1 MTTLTHSSRRLSLAL
16 SSSGT
21 HPVNHLLPCACAGWL
36 GCWLLGLIHLSSQGT
51 PAESRERLS
60 RISLQLPAQPRRSP
74 PCPACLRGGWWI
86 PVSGISLL
94 AQKASWYTRTHSALP
109 TLLVE
114 SSLYAIF
121 YLQYLLF
128 FQGITVI
135 FSIFFV
141 S

>member
-1 MTTLTHSSRRLSLAL
+1 MTTLTHSSCRLSLAL

-21 HPVNHLLPCACAGWL
+21 HPVNHLLPCACCLLAG
-36 GCWLLGLIHLSSQGT
+36 LLGLIHLSSQGT
-51 PAESRERLS
+51 PAESRGEALS
-60 RISLQLPAQPRRSP
+60 HLPAIACPTKEITSL
-74 PCPACLRGGWWI
+74 PCLPACVVDGGSQS
-86 PVSGISLL
+86 VGSLSSL
-94 AQKASWYTRTHSALP
+94 KKPAGTHSALP